1 MTDTPDETT
10 QARRAEL
17 RRTYEER
24 TKEAGVFQV
33 RNAKNGRV
41 LLASGL
47 DLHGPLNRVAFEL
60 DSKGCRHPEL
70 VNDLKTFERGDF
82 VIEVLEM
89 VVPKDDPDFDP
100 RKELEILEQK
110 YLASLDRTTAY
121 NRDDRIRYP

>member
-1 MTDTPDETT
+1 M
-10 QARRAEL
+10 
-17 RRTYEER
+17 
-24 TKEAGVFQV
+24 
-33 RNAKNGRV
+33 
-41 LLASGL
+41 
-47 DLHGPLNRVAFEL
+47 AFEL